1 MSKDVRQW
9 KSARRAC
16 QTSFSAH
23 MQAHDGVP
31 ISTKCQLFVR
41 QRLQG
46 GHEFHLTIMLIVYY
60 CSPCTSALSPPTNIQ
75 CGDSQVPW
83 TMRSHASTLACTL
96 VWAQGKGVDSID
108 SGWLNIDNLADG
120 SFSQTRWTSHVVR
133 ILCADGCLGIIGHDY
148 TFGSYGQ
155 WSISYISYHVRTAVV
170 CTAIAPYPATMTQP
184 RMTSDKVLATLTFD
198 TASGRPPLHFLL
210 SNDGKTVISVGRAPK
225 SDAQLQ
231 SVR

>member
-46 GHEFHLTIMLIVYY
+46 GHEFHLTIMLIVSY

-83 TMRSHASTLACTL
+83 TMRSHASPLACTL
-96 VWAQGKGVDSID
+96 VWAQDKGVDSID
-108 SGWLNIDNLADG
+108 SGWLNIGNLADG

-155 WSISYISYHVRTAVV
+155 WSISIHFVHFVSCSYCSSLYCHSALPGHNDPAKDDVR
-170 CTAIAPYPATMTQP
+170 QG
-184 RMTSDKVLATLTFD
+184 F
-198 TASGRPPLHFLL
+198 
-210 SNDGKTVISVGRAPK
+210 
-225 SDAQLQ
+225 SDADLWYCLW
-231 SVR
+231 SAAFAFSPIERWEDRYLCRSCT

>member
-9 KSARRAC
+9 KSAKRAC
-16 QTSFSAH
+16 QTIFSAH
-23 MQAHDGVP
+23 MQAHYGVP
-31 ISTKCQLFVR
+31 ISTKCQFVR
-41 QRLQG
+41 KRLQG
-46 GHEFHLTIMLIVYY
+46 GDEFHLTIMLTVSY
-60 CSPCTSALSPPTNIQ
+60 CSPCTSALSPPTDIQ

-83 TMRSHASTLACTL
+83 TTRRHASPLACTL
-96 VWAQGKGVDSID
+96 VWAQDKGVDSID
-108 SGWLNIDNLADG
+108 SGWLNIGNLADG
-120 SFSQTRWTSHVVR
+120 SFSQTSWASHVVR
-133 ILCADGCLGIIGHDY
+133 NLCADGCLGIIGHDY
-148 TFGSYGQ
+148 TYGSYGQ
-155 WSISYISYHVRTAVV
+155 WSISYHFRATVF